1 MPAPYRLACG
11 TSCMCAADRIPGPA
25 RSFPYEVPT
34 SHSRMRVSSP
44 AQYSRATGCGRSSAQ
59 SRAVDAS
66 RVYRTG
72 HVGLL
77 GYARPPS
84 STHNWEIVATVDMS
98 SMLRAIFCTQL
109 GNRPVFLRLG
119 PKEGTFH
126 HVPYSSHN
134 PKTAIFQRFG
144 ICGPEWPASASAPT
158 GRYTRF
164 LPVVASRG
172 VYVVT
177 SRSPCGKRKWRNSND
192 L

>member
-11 TSCMCAADRIPGPA
+11 TSCMCAADRIPDPA

-34 SHSRMRVSSP
+34 SHSRMCVSRP
-44 AQYSRATGCGRSSAQ
+44 DQYSRATGLRPIIGAITRMY
-59 SRAVDAS
+59 AS

-164 LPVVASRG
+164 LTVVASKGRA
-172 VYVVT
+172 
-177 SRSPCGKRKWRNSND
+177 SS
-192 L
+192 